1 MLSTKQ
7 PKCRYCRKPLDDVRR
22 RLHNECQEPWITRQ
36 LAKQAAAKAKKERA
50 AVKARKEKLK
60 TRREW
65 IAEAQTVIN
74 RYVRLRDAGC
84 GCISCGNKPGNR
96 FGGTMDCGHFRSVG
110 SAPHL
115 RFHLWNMAAQCV
127 RCNQHLGGNAIEYR
141 RGLVERRGLERVEQI
156 EAMQGVAKWD
166 IPYLKRLK
174 AVFAK
179 KTRRLE
185 KRA

>member
-1 MLSTKQ
+1 MGQRVCS
-7 PKCRYCRKPLDDVRR
+7 PLCAG
-22 RLHNECQEPWITRQ
+22 RLV
-36 LAKQAAAKAKKERA
+36 KADKKRERV

-65 IAEAQTVIN
+65 IAEAQAVIN
-74 RYVRLRDAGC
+74 KYVRARDAGC

-96 FGGTMDCGHFRSVG
+96 YGGTMDCGHFRSVG

-115 RFHLWNMAAQCV
+115 RFLLWNMAAQCV

-141 RGLVERRGLERVEQI
+141 RGLVARVGLERVEQI
-156 EAMQGVAKWD
+156 EAMQGSAKWD